1 MMAWERKKEA
11 IEGREEVAVVET
23 VCLARQLRPFGIKPA
38 TLRINYVPAK
48 VTVSTI
54 SATSSNVTS
63 QGPTSKPSPPNPA
76 TTTNHKEPRIQQRRL
91 TEPTL
96 DPAAQTTLHLAKVG
110 NVILI
115 GRGANIIT
123 AKLDGVFHVRLV
135 AGLESRIRH
144 IQEADHLGP
153 KDAQAFVEREDVGRR
168 RYLRRYYKRNI
179 DDPLLYHL
187 VINTD
192 LMSYEAAASLI
203 GECAL
208 GRFGG
213 SRERPRRLRVCRE

>member
-1 MMAWERKKEA
+1 M
-11 IEGREEVAVVET
+11 
-23 VCLARQLRPFGIKPA
+23 
-38 TLRINYVPAK
+38 
-48 VTVSTI
+48 
-54 SATSSNVTS
+54 
-63 QGPTSKPSPPNPA
+63 
-76 TTTNHKEPRIQQRRL
+76 
-91 TEPTL
+91 
-96 DPAAQTTLHLAKVG
+96 
-110 NVILI
+110 ILI

-203 GECAL
+203 G
-208 GRFGG
+208 
-213 SRERPRRLRVCRE
+213 

>member
-76 TTTNHKEPRIQQRRL
+76 TTTKPQETAN
-91 TEPTL
+91 
-96 DPAAQTTLHLAKVG
+96 PAAATHRT
-110 NVILI
+110 NTRS
-115 GRGANIIT
+115 RGADDSAPGKGWKRDSDRARRKHHHGGGITRGISTTRCSIIWLST
-123 AKLDGVFHVRLV
+123 Q
-135 AGLESRIRH
+135 I
-144 IQEADHLGP
+144 
-153 KDAQAFVEREDVGRR
+153 
-168 RYLRRYYKRNI
+168 
-179 DDPLLYHL
+179 
-187 VINTD
+187 
-192 LMSYEAAASLI
+192 
-203 GECAL
+203 
-208 GRFGG
+208 
-213 SRERPRRLRVCRE
+213 